1 MKNVFYL
8 FIFKVHPK
16 KKNTLQALKLAS
28 RISKPCLISQK
39 PPGVIF
45 QSDSFCG
52 VFVLVCLFC
61 VLSHWALWLWPW
73 CLQLRLL
80 LINGCQ
86 HRFYKLSSMSSL
98 SITSGSTLSPALLVM
113 KINIKAFV
121 PHPTYSIA
129 VPSMSINKLYFYC
142 AISQ

>member
-8 FIFKVHPK
+8 RYINIFKVHPK
-16 KKNTLQALKLAS
+16 KKDTLQALKLPS
-28 RISKPCLISQK
+28 RISKPCLITQK
-39 PPGVIF
+39 PPRVIF
-45 QSDSFCG
+45 QSDLFCG

-73 CLQLRLL
+73 CLQLLLL

-86 HRFYKLSSMSSL
+86 HHFYKLSSMSSL
-98 SITSGSTLSPALLVM
+98 SVTSGSILSPDLLVM

-129 VPSMSINKLYFYC
+129 VPYVH
-142 AISQ
+142 